1 VRASH
6 QFSLLKRIDSAQR
19 GIVVDLF
26 AGGGGASTG
35 IEAALGRPVD
45 LALNHDATALA
56 AHCANHPDTEHLE
69 ADIWSVDPKRA
80 VRGRKVDILWMSPAC
95 QHHSRARGGKPRQD
109 QQRSL
114 AWAGVRWVAATTPR
128 LVFLENV
135 LEFGDW
141 GPLDA
146 HGQPIKERKGE
157 TFARFVRKL
166 ERLGYVVEWRALD
179 ASKFGAPTK
188 RRRLFLI
195 ARRDGLPIVW
205 PEPTHGPGLLPLH
218 TAAECIDWSLP
229 CPSIFER
236 ERPLAEKTLWRIAQG
251 IKRFVLENPKPF
263 IVNIDQQSNTTA
275 EASADS
281 PLSTVTTKARHALVA
296 PSIVGVG
303 GRSGQSKPT
312 GMREPVGTVT
322 SKNDRAL
329 IAPSLVK
336 VNHGKDEARGESLES
351 PPSTVVA
358 SRRGH
363 ALVAGTLVQSGY
375 GERRGQSARVLD
387 IEEPLGTIVADGVKQ
402 ACVAAFLNKH
412 YGNGVVGQVVD
423 KTIGTVTATDHHS
436 LAAASLVK
444 IQGASHGIG
453 IEEPMPTIVSGGRHV
468 AEVRAFLTA
477 YYGTNIGDRIDVPAR
492 TITSKHRL
500 GLVTVEGIDFQ
511 IVDIG
516 MRMLEDHELLRAQF
530 GRFAK
535 GYDLSAARTKAGRVK
550 LIGNSVPPEVAEV
563 LVRANALPEP
573 SRRAA

>member
-1 VRASH
+1 M
-6 QFSLLKRIDSAQR
+6 LKRIEAAQR

-35 IEAALGRPVD
+35 LEAALGRPVD

-114 AWAGVRWVAATTPR
+114 AWAGVRWVAATRPR
-128 LVFLENV
+128 IVFLENV

-146 HGQPIKERKGE
+146 AGQPMKERKGE
-157 TFARFVRKL
+157 TFARFVRRL

-188 RRRLFLI
+188 RRRLFLV

-205 PEPTHGPGLLPLH
+205 PEPTHGPGLKPLH

-263 IVNIDQQSNTTA
+263 IVSMAHGQVGKTGKPRWGDGAHSIDK
-275 EASADS
+275 
-281 PLSTVTTKARHALVA
+281 PL
-296 PSIVGVG
+296 
-303 GRSGQSKPT
+303 
-312 GMREPVGTVT
+312 GTVT
-322 SKNDRAL
+322 ASSTPFGVV
-329 IAPSLVK
+329 APSLVK
-336 VNHGKDEARGESLES
+336 VNHGGNDARGEALDA
-351 PPSTVVA
+351 PLSTVTA

-363 ALVAGTLVQSGY
+363 ALIAGALVQSGY
-375 GERRGQSARVLD
+375 GERKGQSARVLD
-387 IEEPLGTIVADGVKQ
+387 LGEPMGTIVADGVKQ
-402 ACVAAFLNKH
+402 AQVAAFLARH
-412 YGNGVVGQVVD
+412 YGA
-423 KTIGTVTATDHHS
+423 TGTGANVSAGMDSPVPTLTARDHHS
-436 LAAASLVK
+436 LAAVALATFRGTHPSQPGSRSVEQPL
-444 IQGASHGIG
+444 
-453 IEEPMPTIVSGGRHV
+453 PTITGGGIHV
-468 AEVRAFLTA
+468 AEVRAFLA
-477 YYGTNIGDRIDVPAR
+477 CYYGKDPGQRVDDPMR

-500 GLVTVEGIDFQ
+500 GLVTVEGVDFQ

-550 LIGNSVPPEVAEV
+550 LIGNSVPPEVVELLV
-563 LVRANALPEP
+563 LANTAPEF
-573 SRRAA
+573 RRNAA

>member
-1 VRASH
+1 MKRPH
-6 QFSLLKRIDSAQR
+6 QFSILKRIDSAQR

-80 VRGRKVDILWMSPAC
+80 IRGRRVDILWMSPAC

-114 AWAGVRWVAATTPR
+114 AWAGVRWVAATKPR

-179 ASKFGAPTK
+179 ASKYGAPTK

-205 PEPTHGPGLLPLH
+205 PEPTHGPGLKPLH
-218 TAAECIDWSLP
+218 TAAECIDWSLS

-251 IKRFVLENPKPF
+251 IKRFVLDNPRPF
-263 IVNIDQQSNTTA
+263 IVSIDQQSTPSTASQAGAPLSTITTKA
-275 EASADS
+275 RHSVVSPSLIKVNHGKADPRGEAVDA
-281 PLSTVTTKARHALVA
+281 PLSTVT
-296 PSIVGVG
+296 
-303 GRSGQSKPT
+303 
-312 GMREPVGTVT
+312 
-322 SKNDRAL
+322 
-329 IAPSLVK
+329 
-336 VNHGKDEARGESLES
+336 
-351 PPSTVVA
+351 A

-363 ALVAGTLVQSGY
+363 ALVAASMIQTGY
-375 GERRGQSARVLD
+375 GERKGQRARALD
-387 IEEPLGTIVADGVKQ
+387 IEQPLGTIIADGQKH
-402 ACVAAFLNKH
+402 AKVAAFLVKH
-412 YGNGVVGQVVD
+412 FGDNGQRPGSTMDEPV
-423 KTIGTVTATDHHS
+423 GTVTAVDHHS
-436 LAAASLVK
+436 LAAVALATFRGTSGQKAARSV
-444 IQGASHGIG
+444 
-453 IEEPMPTIVSGGRHV
+453 EEPLPTITAGGLHV
-468 AEVRAFLTA
+468 AEVRAFLA
-477 YYGTNIGDRIDVPAR
+477 CYYGKDPGQRVDDPMR

-500 GLVTVEGIDFQ
+500 GLVTVEGVDFQ

-550 LIGNSVPPEVAEV
+550 LIGNSVPPELVELLV
-563 LVRANALPEP
+563 LANAPPETG
-573 SRRAA
+573 RRAA